1 MIRTKCS
8 HFLQISNELFHC
20 STTHEQNQN
29 RLPESRNDPDARN
42 GKHTARRDVRELVD
56 GQQAGIWQLRNKLFQ
71 SKQITNEVWYTAAP
85 AILHN
90 GISAV

>member
-42 GKHTARRDVRELVD
+42 GKHPARRNVRELVD
-56 GQQAGIWQLRNKLFQ
+56 GQQTGI
-71 SKQITNEVWYTAAP
+71 
-85 AILHN
+85 
-90 GISAV
+90 

>member
-29 RLPESRNDPDARN
+29 RLPKSRNDPDARN
-42 GKHTARRDVRELVD
+42 GKHPARRDVRELVD
-56 GQQAGIWQLRNKLFQ
+56 GQQTGI
-71 SKQITNEVWYTAAP
+71 
-85 AILHN
+85 
-90 GISAV
+90 